1 MGLQNK
7 AGSIILDA
15 TLTDV
20 GRRYMANGK
29 FEVTKFALGDDEVV
43 YTTGIDD
50 SGEFVITSAPPT
62 LEAIVEPSSAI
73 IHGLVDFGSRN
84 DVMYIPEFEINTY
97 INNAVSEYN
106 GVIYLSVNQETTEKL
121 TLPSAL
127 DFDTYILEN
136 ESEKSNFLLFESGIA
151 PRTGT
156 PTTSVT
162 GTEETRRRYL
172 YNLKLHDQYAFV
184 YLDSRFFNNVMTSPM
199 NNSGVSLTS
208 TGVQKSTLQP
218 LVRRHKIS
226 IPAPSPNYDTYYCK
240 TAFNNIYDGTA
251 VPTLNVSMFSGP
263 RDCFVP
269 LNFIVNDKMKSKS
282 NGTADIRYR
291 KFGKT
296 GQNLFSDGNL
306 YDYVDT
312 NIMIEGASTTR
323 TRIATIRII
332 RFSGT

>member
-1 MGLQNK
+1 MGFQNK

-20 GRRYMANGK
+20 GRRHMANGK
-29 FEVTKFALGDDEVV
+29 FEITKFALGDDEVV
-43 YTTGIDD
+43 YTTGVDD
-50 SGEFVITSAPPT
+50 EGAFVITTAPPT
-62 LEAIVEPSSAI
+62 FEAIVEPSSAI
-73 IHGLVDFGSRN
+73 IHGLIDIGSRN
-84 DVMYIPEFEINTY
+84 DVMYIPEYLLNTY

-106 GVIYLSVNQETTEKL
+106 GVIYLSVNKETTEKL
-121 TLPSAL
+121 STAL

-136 ESEKSNFLLFESGIA
+136 EAEKSNFLLFESGIS
-151 PRTGT
+151 PRTGAL
-156 PTTSVT
+156 PTSIL
-162 GTEETRRRYL
+162 GTEETKRRYL

-184 YLDSRFFNNVMTSPM
+184 YLDSRFFNNAMTSPM

-218 LVRRHKIS
+218 LVRHQKIS

-240 TAFNNIYDGTA
+240 TAFNNVYDVTGIDTKE
-251 VPTLNVSMFSGP
+251 VSMFSGP
-263 RDCFVP
+263 RNCFVA

-282 NGTADIRYR
+282 NGAADVRYT

-312 NIMIEGASTTR
+312 NVMIEGASTTR
-323 TRIATIRII
+323 TSIATIRII